1 MNNKGLCF
9 YLRVTVSWWHL
20 QTTTAWTEVNLKCG
34 GVVEHKVFSVF
45 SMIYDVAWKE
55 IPLHPVLQ
63 LVRVNWIS
71 LYLIQVL
78 TGRTTTLYIDPDPD
92 QQQQLQPQTKENSF
106 SIPRLPGWN
115 RCKNTVLTCLKIKPV
130 STSYRRVPGLL
141 DEVFQG
147 RVIFLT
153 GEKSIYTHTIRMEA
167 NKIIKTTLTN
177 DHTVVVAGSSFSQR
191 QKRQHISFVLLVLLR
206 TYISPYLR
214 W

>member
-1 MNNKGLCF
+1 M
-9 YLRVTVSWWHL
+9 
-20 QTTTAWTEVNLKCG
+20 NLKCG

-78 TGRTTTLYIDPDPD
+78 TGRTTTLYIDPDWPTTATSASN
-92 QQQQLQPQTKENSF
+92 QIKFVFN
-106 SIPRLPGWN
+106 RLPGWN

-153 GEKSIYTHTIRMEA
+153 GEKSIYTHTIRMEP

-214 W
+214 WQMHIN

>member
-1 MNNKGLCF
+1 MCISARPFF

-34 GVVEHKVFSVF
+34 GVVKHKVFSVF

-78 TGRTTTLYIDPDPD
+78 TGRTTTLYIDPDWPTTATSASN
-92 QQQQLQPQTKENSF
+92 QRKFVFN
-106 SIPRLPGWN
+106 RLPGWN

-130 STSYRRVPGLL
+130 LTSYRRVPGLL

-153 GEKSIYTHTIRMEA
+153 GEKSIYTHTIRIEPT
-167 NKIIKTTLTN
+167 K
-177 DHTVVVAGSSFSQR
+177 
-191 QKRQHISFVLLVLLR
+191 
-206 TYISPYLR
+206 
-214 W
+214 